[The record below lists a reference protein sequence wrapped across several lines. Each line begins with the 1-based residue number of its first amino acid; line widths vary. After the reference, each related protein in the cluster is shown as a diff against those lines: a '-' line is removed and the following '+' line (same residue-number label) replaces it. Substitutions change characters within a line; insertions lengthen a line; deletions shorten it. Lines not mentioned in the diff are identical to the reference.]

1 MKNDRIFY
9 LSSDNDSVRVSSF
22 FIFKKASGTDGIL
35 AMIKNVNL
43 YIGGFLYLA
52 SAILNIWL
60 LRYLEYSVVLP
71 LTSLTYIWTMVFSY
85 MILKEKITKK
95 ENMWSVLDFDRSNLR
110 FNLKKTGI
118 RSINCKVISFQW
130 LVAVEIL

>member
-1 MKNDRIFY
+1 MIVYFIC
-9 LSSDNDSVRVSSF
+9 LLIMTVLGSVDSLF
-22 FIFKKASGTDGIL
+22 LKKASGTDGIL

-95 ENMWSVLDFDRSNLR
+95 KICGVFLILI
-110 FNLKKTGI
+110 GAI
-118 RSINCKVISFQW
+118 CVSI
-130 LVAVEIL
+130 

>member
-1 MKNDRIFY
+1 MIVYFIC
-9 LSSDNDSVRVSSF
+9 LLIMTVLGSVASLF
-22 FIFKKASGTDGIL
+22 LKKASGTDGIL

-71 LTSLTYIWTMVFSY
+71 LTSLTYIWTMVFSF
-85 MILKEKITKK
+85 L
-95 ENMWSVLDFDRSNLR
+95 
-110 FNLKKTGI
+110 
-118 RSINCKVISFQW
+118 
-130 LVAVEIL
+130 

>member
-1 MKNDRIFY
+1 MIVYFIC
-9 LSSDNDSVRVSSF
+9 LLIMTVLGSVASLF
-22 FIFKKASGTDGIL
+22 LKKASGTDGIF

-95 ENMWSVLDFDRSNLR
+95 KICGVFLILI
-110 FNLKKTGI
+110 GAI
-118 RSINCKVISFQW
+118 CVSI
-130 LVAVEIL
+130 

>member
-1 MKNDRIFY
+1 MIVYFIC
-9 LSSDNDSVRVSSF
+9 LLIMTVLGSVASLF
-22 FIFKKASGTDGIL
+22 LKKASGTDGIL

-95 ENMWSVLDFDRSNLR
+95 KICGVFLILIGAICF
-110 FNLKKTGI
+110 
-118 RSINCKVISFQW
+118 SI
-130 LVAVEIL
+130 

>member
-1 MKNDRIFY
+1 MIVYFIC
-9 LSSDNDSVRVSSF
+9 LLIMTVLGSVASLF
-22 FIFKKASGTDGIL
+22 LKKASGTDGIL

-85 MILKEKITKK
+85 TV
-95 ENMWSVLDFDRSNLR
+95 SYTHLR
-110 FNLKKTGI
+110 AHET
-118 RSINCKVISFQW
+118 
-130 LVAVEIL
+130 